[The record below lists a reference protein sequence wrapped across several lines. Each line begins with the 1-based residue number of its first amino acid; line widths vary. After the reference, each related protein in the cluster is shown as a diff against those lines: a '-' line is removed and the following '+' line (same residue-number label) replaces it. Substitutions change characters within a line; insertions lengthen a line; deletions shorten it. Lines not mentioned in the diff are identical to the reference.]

1 MEERGSDVAWLGVWE
16 RNPRAMAFYRK
27 LGFVEAGS
35 QVFQL
40 GTDPQRDVVMARPVG
55 AAPGRGAAHAPGGPE
70 ENQRRG
76 R

>member
-1 MEERGSDVAWLGVWE
+1 
-16 RNPRAMAFYRK
+16 
-27 LGFVEAGS
+27 VEAGS

-40 GTDPQRDVVMARPVG
+40 GTDAQRDVVMARPVG